1 MNKKLFLISAL
12 VMGASVMAQAQYINP
27 NQTITTVA
35 QVSQFKDDTPVVLVG
50 KIDNA
55 LGDEKYQFSDST
67 GTIVVEIDN
76 DKWNHIQVTPDDTVQ
91 IRGEVDKGWFSTEI
105 DVDEVIKQ

>member
-12 VMGASVMAQAQYINP
+12 IMGASVMVQAQYINP
-27 NQTITTVA
+27 NQTVTTVA
-35 QVSQFKDDTPVVLVG
+35 QVSQLRDETPVVLMG

-76 DKWNHIQVTPDDTVQ
+76 DKWNHVQVTPNDTVQ
-91 IRGEVDKGWFSTEI
+91 IRGEVDKGWFASEV